1 MELNEKELSWLS
13 FNERVLQEAADE
25 HVPIIERVRFL
36 GIYSSNLDEFF
47 RVRVADLHRRL
58 RLEQAGAVSSN
69 GISAEE
75 LVHQVNERVQ
85 IQADRFNDIH
95 LDVIKGLARRKIFL
109 VNNDQLSEKEGG
121 WLRKYFRDEVLHHI
135 TPLLLKETT
144 KLAAVMNDEDAY
156 LMCALHKD
164 EQTQYALV
172 PIPSDQTS
180 RFVELPR
187 IKGQRR
193 KSIIV
198 LDNAIRYCIA
208 DIFDGFVEFDSADMY
223 SVKVT
228 RDADYD
234 LERDVELSLLEK
246 MSQGI
251 KQRDTNRPV
260 RLVYDEMMPNSMF
273 QYMCENLG
281 LEADSETTAS
291 GRYRNFRDFIRF
303 PNVGPRYLENEKMPA
318 LNSVQF
324 ENAANVFEA
333 ITKSDILLHYPYY
346 KFRYLTDF
354 VRAASFDPAVT
365 QIQVTVYRVANN
377 SQILKSLIE
386 AVKNGKKVIVVVEL
400 SARFDE
406 EANIEWARELTE
418 AGVVVEF
425 GVASLKCHAK
435 IIHVLRQEGDEQV
448 GYGYISTG
456 NLNEKT
462 ARTYTD
468 FGLFTKHP
476 EITAEL
482 AQVFDFII
490 NPYKK
495 FVFNHLQVSPN
506 FSREPIYQLID
517 DEILAARDKSR
528 AEIFLK
534 VNNLVD
540 DGLANKLYEASQA
553 GVKIRLIVRG
563 MCSIKAGVKGLSENI
578 TIISIVDRY
587 LEHARVAL
595 FYAGGK
601 RKMYITSADWM
612 TRNIDHRIEVGC
624 PILDRN
630 LRKVIKDQMDLQW
643 RDTTKARVLDP
654 EQKNTYVTRG
664 NRKKI
669 RSQVAIY
676 EYLRQLEKSRD

>member
-25 HVPIIERVRFL
+25 HVRIIERVRFL

-85 IQADRFNDIH
+85 VQADRFNDIH

-260 RLVYDEMMPNSMF
+260 RLVYDEM
-273 QYMCENLG
+273 
-281 LEADSETTAS
+281 
-291 GRYRNFRDFIRF
+291 
-303 PNVGPRYLENEKMPA
+303 
-318 LNSVQF
+318 
-324 ENAANVFEA
+324 
-333 ITKSDILLHYPYY
+333 
-346 KFRYLTDF
+346 
-354 VRAASFDPAVT
+354 
-365 QIQVTVYRVANN
+365 
-377 SQILKSLIE
+377 
-386 AVKNGKKVIVVVEL
+386 
-400 SARFDE
+400 
-406 EANIEWARELTE
+406 
-418 AGVVVEF
+418 
-425 GVASLKCHAK
+425 
-435 IIHVLRQEGDEQV
+435 
-448 GYGYISTG
+448 
-456 NLNEKT
+456 
-462 ARTYTD
+462 
-468 FGLFTKHP
+468 
-476 EITAEL
+476 
-482 AQVFDFII
+482 
-490 NPYKK
+490 
-495 FVFNHLQVSPN
+495 
-506 FSREPIYQLID
+506 
-517 DEILAARDKSR
+517 
-528 AEIFLK
+528 
-534 VNNLVD
+534 
-540 DGLANKLYEASQA
+540 
-553 GVKIRLIVRG
+553 
-563 MCSIKAGVKGLSENI
+563 
-578 TIISIVDRY
+578 
-587 LEHARVAL
+587 
-595 FYAGGK
+595 
-601 RKMYITSADWM
+601 
-612 TRNIDHRIEVGC
+612 
-624 PILDRN
+624 
-630 LRKVIKDQMDLQW
+630 
-643 RDTTKARVLDP
+643 
-654 EQKNTYVTRG
+654 
-664 NRKKI
+664 
-669 RSQVAIY
+669 
-676 EYLRQLEKSRD
+676 